1 MDPAVLDQ
9 IAPPRHAGQAEGPHR
24 VRAASGDSSESPSIL
39 EVLLSRC
46 PTTLCIMRW
55 LMDTKTKLVIA
66 ALLLIALGFLVI
78 GGIIA
83 IGSPPDACC

>member
-1 MDPAVLDQ
+1 MIKSHRRVT
-9 IAPPRHAGQAEGPHR
+9 QAMFLG
-24 VRAASGDSSESPSIL
+24 
-39 EVLLSRC
+39 RC

-66 ALLLIALGFLVI
+66 ALLLIALAFLVI

-83 IGSPPDACC
+83 IASPPNACC

>member
-1 MDPAVLDQ
+1 MFL
-9 IAPPRHAGQAEGPHR
+9 G
-24 VRAASGDSSESPSIL
+24 
-39 EVLLSRC
+39 RC

-66 ALLLIALGFLVI
+66 ALLLIALAFLVI

-83 IGSPPDACC
+83 IASPPNACC